1 MAVTNYGRQRM
12 ALWLGGSSS
21 EYPSY
26 FVIGSG
32 SGVELATDTALVY
45 VEDKQIITTA
55 DVSGAQKVKWTVDW
69 NSIEMSGLVLREF
82 GLTVSGAGNTGSV
95 WSRTGMPAIIF
106 DGTNE
111 LRIEEIWEVY

>member
-1 MAVTNYGRQRM
+1 
-12 ALWLGGSSS
+12 
-21 EYPSY
+21 
-26 FVIGSG
+26 
-32 SGVELATDTALVY
+32 
-45 VEDKQIITTA
+45 
-55 DVSGAQKVKWTVDW
+55 
-69 NSIEMSGLVLREF
+69 MSGLVLREF